1 MPNAGAI
8 SSSGIA
14 LFKRK
19 GANSSRAFMIQCFFH
34 ECGCNV
40 FFGCCTPH
48 VYSYMRV
55 QFVLRVLHSP
65 VYVQFECC
73 TVSLINAGAT
83 SSTGVVLLVN
93 LCNYQCSMWGECK
106 VMIIVSALIIAHC
119 LFSDEFK

>member
-1 MPNAGAI
+1 MQCVLWVLHSSCLFIYAGAI
-8 SSSGIA
+8 CSSGVA
-14 LFKRK
+14 L
-19 GANSSRAFMIQCFFH
+19 SYFM
-34 ECGCNV
+34 CN
-40 FFGCCTPH
+40 
-48 VYSYMRV
+48 
-55 QFVLRVLHSP
+55 
-65 VYVQFECC
+65 FECC